1 MTSWFDIFRMGVVS
15 CLGVTYRGKGKVLE
29 CITAPVM
36 PCVCFKRGSSLYSR
50 LSQSYSYDSGQSF
63 SKPQTIKIRDC
74 SSIVSSSFS
83 VSKFKL

>member
-36 PCVCFKRGSSLYSR
+36 PSVCFKGDHHFT
-50 LSQSYSYDSGQSF
+50 QDF
-63 SKPQTIKIRDC
+63 HKVIPTIQDNPFQNHRP
-74 SSIVSSSFS
+74 
-83 VSKFKL
+83 